1 MAFPTGAG
9 SRGILRGFTL
19 IELLVVLAILALL
32 LTLAT
37 PRLFHSLDRSKETVL
52 RENLH
57 VTRGVINKF
66 YTDHGRYPRALDELV
81 ERQYLRALPR
91 DPVTDSNAT
100 WLLVVDERGQGVAD
114 LRSGAPG
121 VTADGLPFSAL

>member
-9 SRGILRGFTL
+9 SRSILRGFTL

-57 VTRGVINKF
+57 VTRGIINKF

-121 VTADGLPFSAL
+121 LTADGLPFSGL

>member
-9 SRGILRGFTL
+9 SRSILRGFTL

-121 VTADGLPFSAL
+121 LTADGLPFSGL